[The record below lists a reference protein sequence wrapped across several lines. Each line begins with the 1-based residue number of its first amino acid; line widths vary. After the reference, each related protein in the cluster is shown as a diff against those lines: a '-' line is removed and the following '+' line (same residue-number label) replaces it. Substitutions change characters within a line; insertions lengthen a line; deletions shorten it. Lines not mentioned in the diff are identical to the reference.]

1 MSSWWSGLF
10 PKSAEQLS
18 SLPVDSEAL
27 GSSLNFQFSESLL
40 HLLVKAFLF
49 LELRPLDQQSIRM

>member
-1 MSSWWSGLF
+1 MSSWWSGSF
-10 PKSAEQLS
+10 PKSVEQLS

-40 HLLVKAFLF
+40 RLLVKAFLF
-49 LELRPLDQQSIRM
+49 LELRPLGQQSIRM